1 MRIRI
6 VTEGAKSRELPWI
19 SPLKNHHFRYPTAT
33 YTKTQV
39 SCPRY
44 FSWPHACP
52 MNQIQTLRAPSP
64 SQWCADL
71 QVKLMAALDAAWA
84 LAEKSDDPAVIARAR
99 DKARLCGQMAA
110 EARKVVALLPPPKPE
125 KPSHRLGA
133 ATAPLIAAAER
144 ERELETEIKPPAAQ
158 ALAMQA
164 ALRKLKRR

>member
-1 MRIRI
+1 MRPM
-6 VTEGAKSRELPWI
+6 TTLSFRERESPWI
-19 SPLKNHHFRYPTAT
+19 SPLKNPHFCSPTAP
-33 YTKTQV
+33 YAKTHV
-39 SCPRY
+39 SYPRACP
-44 FSWPHACP
+44 WPHAFP
-52 MNQIQTLRAPSP
+52 MSQIQTSSA
-64 SQWCADL
+64 WCADL

-125 KPSHRLGA
+125 KSAQRPAAA

-144 ERELETEIKPPAAQ
+144 ELEAEAKPLAAQ
-158 ALAMQA
+158 AVAMRA